1 MEALSSKY
9 KRVRKRSEDICST
22 LKTEDYVVQPMVDVS
37 PPKWH
42 LGHTSWFFETFLL
55 ISHLKGYTPYD
66 PTYSYV
72 FNSYYESL
80 GVRVIRTD
88 RGNLSRPTVKE
99 VYDYRHHVDAAMED
113 LLSGSISDQVNMLT
127 VLGLNHEEQHQ
138 ELLATDIKYILGHNP
153 LFPTYREISSPIQVA
168 TGAEEFIVIQEGTYD
183 IGFNG
188 NGFCYDN
195 ELARHTVYLPAYK
208 IAKELVTNGQFLEF
222 VEDGGY
228 HKHEYWHAEG
238 LEWVKNNNL
247 VAPLYWY
254 HMNNQWVHYN
264 ATGIKP
270 LKLDEPVGHI
280 SYYEAFAFATW
291 KEMRLPTEFE
301 WEVACGQ
308 FDWGDRWEWTGS
320 AYLPYPGYSKAAGP
334 VGEYNGKFMVNQMV
348 LRGASVVTSPG
359 HSRPSYR
366 NFFHPHIR
374 WQYSGVRLAQR
385 MN

>member
-88 RGNLSRPTVKE
+88 RGNLSRPTVEE

-153 LFPTYREISSPIQVA
+153 LFPTYREISNPIRVA

-188 NGFCYDN
+188 SGFCYDN
-195 ELARHTVYLPAYK
+195 ELARHMVYLPAYK

-222 VEDGGY
+222 IEDGGY

-247 VAPLYWY
+247 VAPLYWH

-270 LKLDEPVGHI
+270 LKLDEPVAHI